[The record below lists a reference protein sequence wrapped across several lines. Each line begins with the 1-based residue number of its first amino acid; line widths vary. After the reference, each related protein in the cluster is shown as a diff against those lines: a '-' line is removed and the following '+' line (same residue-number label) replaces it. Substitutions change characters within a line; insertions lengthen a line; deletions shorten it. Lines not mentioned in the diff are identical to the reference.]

1 MKSIFQGAA
10 DLVDL
15 QVPLHFSQLC
25 VPLNEFIIRVLC
37 LNFPPS
43 CSDEGCGLREQNL
56 CVGTKLS
63 GRSRCVAAGSCSP
76 RCDPSDIRFPGRWG
90 CYLLRASPGS
100 RA

>member
-15 QVPLHFSQLC
+15 QVPLHFSQ
-25 VPLNEFIIRVLC
+25 RR
-37 LNFPPS
+37 
-43 CSDEGCGLREQNL
+43 LREQNL

-63 GRSRCVAAGSCSP
+63 GRLRCVAAGSCSP
-76 RCDPSDIRFPGRWG
+76 RCDPSDMRFPGSWG